1 MSLLAELAT
10 VVGCVSPDFAG
21 SVLVAL
27 AVAGV
32 AGAAEVDVFACD
44 VVDPDDAEEIGVVVE
59 GEALD
64 AAGAAA
70 GVVGVGVLAAAGVG
84 AAGVGATTVVETTG
98 FGCVAASTATSVLRS
113 ACTAAVSL
121 ASVTA

>member
-1 MSLLAELAT
+1 LSLPAELAT

-21 SVLVAL
+21 SVLVAP
-27 AVAGV
+27 AAAGV
-32 AGAAEVDVFACD
+32 AGAAAVEVVVGL
-44 VVDPDDAEEIGVVVE
+44 VVDPDDAVELDVVV
-59 GEALD
+59 GDVVD
-64 AAGAAA
+64 AAGVDVPAAA
-70 GVVGVGVLAAAGVG
+70 GADGSGSAAAG